1 MDRRGYFDKVRGA
14 DVNKGI
20 KRPAKA
26 TIRAVTT
33 LVVLLLLLL
42 VATPAAAGL
51 GFTGNFYRY
60 GFVLE
65 RGTTS
70 EGIEA
75 YVTIIN
81 TDAQPVNVKM
91 KTETP
96 PGVTITMPE
105 TDFALEPNV
114 QKRLDVVVEVSPAAK
129 LGEYTLTVSAES
141 YREGSG
147 IMVAGGGMQQATLKI
162 VKPQANRLPIIG
174 GVIGGMVIFV
184 GALILILKKTR
195 WFRVSRRKA

>member
-1 MDRRGYFDKVRGA
+1 
-14 DVNKGI
+14 VNKGI

-26 TIRAVTT
+26 VARVVTT
-33 LVVLLLLLL
+33 LAVLLLLLL
-42 VATPAAAGL
+42 TPTPAAAGL

-60 GFVLE
+60 GFVME
-65 RGTTS
+65 QGTTS

-81 TDAQPVNVKM
+81 TDAQPVKVKM

-96 PGVTITMPE
+96 PGVTITIPE
-105 TDFALEPNV
+105 TDFSLEPNG
-114 QKRLDVVVEVSPAAK
+114 QKRLDLVVEVSSAAE
-129 LGEYTLTVSAES
+129 LGEYILTVSAES

-162 VKPQANRLPIIG
+162 VKPQSNRLPIIG
-174 GVIGGMVIFV
+174 GVIGGVVIFV
-184 GALILILKKTR
+184 GAIIMILKKTR
-195 WFRVSRRKA
+195 WFKVSRRKA